1 MAICGMTQF
10 GKHSR
15 GYMQAIMQAR
25 HGFAREMHREWR
37 HRSTSRALGGAT
49 FVKCA
54 STIVRFDGI
63 IFGR

>member
-1 MAICGMTQF
+1 
-10 GKHSR
+10 
-15 GYMQAIMQAR
+15 MQAR

-49 FVKCA
+49 FVNRV
-54 STIVRFDGI
+54 SVLQRFLRFDGI